1 MSKKERKY
9 CANEKIRID
18 CCDLYKS
25 YYYITDVSFHH
36 IHQCSFIAYIINV
49 SLISSSMFTL
59 QYNSVF
65 FFSTFPVVVTSIP
78 CFISAFASFIC
89 NYILHPLSLIL
100 SVNYIPTDVPKMCI
114 FVFLSAC
121 GLPILEYYLLHVTI
135 LYICVINIPV
145 CVNYFLL

>member
-1 MSKKERKY
+1 MQ
-9 CANEKIRID
+9 
-18 CCDLYKS
+18 
-25 YYYITDVSFHH
+25 FHSLH
-36 IHQCSFIAYIINV
+36 HQCFSHFILHVY
-49 SLISSSMFTL
+49 F
-59 QYNSVF
+59 SVQF
-65 FFSTFPVVVTSIP
+65 RFFSSFPVVVTSIP

-100 SVNYIPTDVPKMCI
+100 SVNFIPTDVPKMCI